1 MGGGVSTQHPS
12 GFDEKY
18 EFVENSDILG
28 TGAYSK
34 VVLAINKSTREE
46 VAVKVIKKDAKLDAK
61 DIEGIN
67 REISILKE
75 LDYPY
80 TIKLIDVYEEK
91 TDYRIINELV
101 DQRMIEH
108 ILTVNKYSEKM
119 ARKIMEQLFLGLE
132 YIHGKYNIN
141 YFCIIIIDIYPLY
154 IYTINYFL
162 TLQFYYYIYIIII
175 IIIIINTLYN

>member
-46 VAVKVIKKDAKLDAK
+46 VAVKVIKKDAKLDAN

-75 LDYPY
+75 LDCPY

-91 TDYRIINELV
+91 TDYRIVNELV

-108 ILTVNKYSEKM
+108 ILTVNRYSEKM

-141 YFCIIIIDIYPLY
+141 YFCIIIINMSIINIYILSIIFLNTTILLLY
-154 IYTINYFL
+154 IL
-162 TLQFYYYIYIIII
+162 L
-175 IIIIINTLYN
+175 LLL